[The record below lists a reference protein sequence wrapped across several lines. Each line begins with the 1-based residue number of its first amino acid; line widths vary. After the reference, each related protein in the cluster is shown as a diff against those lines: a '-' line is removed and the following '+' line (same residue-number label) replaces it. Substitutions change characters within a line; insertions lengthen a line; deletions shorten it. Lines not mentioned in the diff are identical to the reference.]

1 MKEEN
6 QQMTYDLSGVWIGE
20 IKNSYPIWVYPKVQ
34 PYRKESNVYETEHFD
49 ENAKQVLEQGGTVY
63 LTPPSTEEALPDSI
77 QAQFT
82 TDFWSVGTFPGQE
95 GAMGQLIDEKHPL
108 FQYFPTEFHTNW
120 QWWPMAQLLEC
131 RCLNGKLLFFSMGI
145 QNLQQYPECRA
156 LLHAI
161 YYYLDSEEFA
171 PNQQIAPE
179 VFEGL
184 VR

>member
-1 MKEEN
+1 
-6 QQMTYDLSGVWIGE
+6 MTYDLSGVWIGE

-49 ENAKQVLEQGGTVY
+49 EHAKQVLEQGGTVY

-95 GAMGQLIDEKHPL
+95 GAMGQL
-108 FQYFPTEFHTNW
+108 
-120 QWWPMAQLLEC
+120 LEC
-131 RCLNGKLLFFSMGI
+131 RCLDGKLLFSSMGI

>member
-1 MKEEN
+1 
-6 QQMTYDLSGVWIGE
+6 MTYDLSGVWIGE

-95 GAMGQLIDEKHPL
+95 GAM
-108 FQYFPTEFHTNW
+108 
-120 QWWPMAQLLEC
+120 AQLLEC